1 MLDLY
6 IDATPNGLKV
16 SIALEEM
23 GLSYNVHRVF
33 LGGEQLTPEF
43 TKLNPNNKIPVLVDD
58 GLVVTESGAILM
70 YLAEKTGK
78 LLPKDP
84 KARVKAIEMVT
95 FQMASIGPMMG
106 QLIGCRGPWENKA
119 PDVSNR
125 YFKEVSRLFGVL
137 NKRLEGQEY
146 LAGSEYTIADIA
158 MLPWIRS
165 AQLFPVPAGPAARR
179 EREPQGVAGPR
190 HGPSGRA
197 EGPDDPRAVPAGEA
211 VPGLHQGDS
220 RPGRP
225 ARLSVLTGARR
236 SALRSGEVG
245 SASRRPGFFSV
256 WTVVR
261 IVVLAAALTVPLNES
276 SSPKGL

>member
-1 MLDLY
+1 MIDVY
-6 IDATPNGLKV
+6 TDATPNGLKV

-106 QLIGCRGPWENKA
+106 QLIVFRGPWQNKA

-165 AQLFPVPAGPAARR
+165 AQLFPFLQDLPLDANANLKAWL
-179 EREPQGVAGPR
+179 ERVMA
-190 HGPSGRA
+190 
-197 EGPDDPRAVPAGEA
+197 
-211 VPGLHQGDS
+211 
-220 RPGRP
+220 RP
-225 ARLSVLTGARR
+225 AVQ
-236 SALRSGEVG
+236 
-245 SASRRPGFFSV
+245 
-256 WTVVR
+256 
-261 IVVLAAALTVPLNES
+261 
-276 SSPKGL
+276 KGLTIPEPFPPEKQFQGFIKATVGLGDLHA

>member
-1 MLDLY
+1 MIDVY
-6 IDATPNGLKV
+6 TDATPNGLKV

-23 GLSYNVHRVF
+23 GLSYNVYRVF

-106 QLIGCRGPWENKA
+106 QLIVFRGPWQNKA

-165 AQLFPVPAGPAARR
+165 AQLFPFLQDLPLDANANLKAWLDRVMA
-179 EREPQGVAGPR
+179 
-190 HGPSGRA
+190 
-197 EGPDDPRAVPAGEA
+197 
-211 VPGLHQGDS
+211 
-220 RPGRP
+220 RP
-225 ARLSVLTGARR
+225 AVQ
-236 SALRSGEVG
+236 
-245 SASRRPGFFSV
+245 
-256 WTVVR
+256 
-261 IVVLAAALTVPLNES
+261 
-276 SSPKGL
+276 KGLTIPEPFPPEKQFQGFIKATVGLGDLHA